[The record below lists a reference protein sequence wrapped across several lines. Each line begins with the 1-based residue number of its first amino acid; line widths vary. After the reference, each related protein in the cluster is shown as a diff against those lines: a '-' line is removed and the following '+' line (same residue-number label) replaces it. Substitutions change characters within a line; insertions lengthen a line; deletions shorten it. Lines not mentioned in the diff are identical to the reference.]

1 MGGSGPVET
10 GPKAGREAVVQAV
23 TAIYSPFMGDEDPDL
38 DRART
43 GDHEAFGRLV
53 RRHQR
58 RVYAAALHILQNHS
72 DADDA
77 TQEVFV
83 RAYKGLSTF
92 DGRSDFFTWL
102 YRITV
107 NTALNALRGGK
118 RGAALAQRGGTEAA
132 HVGGRPESLG
142 QETRDPA
149 QQVLRAAEVNRVM
162 EAIAELSP
170 SLRVTIV
177 LATIEE
183 LPHKQIAEILE
194 IPEGTV
200 AWRVNEARRLLRLRL
215 DAAVPNA
222 RTAGK

>member
-1 MGGSGPVET
+1 
-10 GPKAGREAVVQAV
+10 
-23 TAIYSPFMGDEDPDL
+23 MGDEDPDL

-43 GDHEAFGRLV
+43 GDREAFGRLV
-53 RRHQR
+53 RRHHR
-58 RVYAAALHILQNHS
+58 RVYAAALHILGNHS

-77 TQEVFV
+77 TQESFV
-83 RAYKGLSTF
+83 RAFKGLPTF
-92 DGRSDFFTWL
+92 DGRADFFTWL

-107 NTALNALRGGK
+107 NTALNSLRGGK
-118 RGAALAQRGGTEAA
+118 RQGALSEKGGAEAA

-142 QETRDPA
+142 RNAPDPA
-149 QQVLRAAEVNRVM
+149 QNVQNGAEVARVL

-170 SLRVTIV
+170 SLRVTLV
-177 LATIEE
+177 LATIED

-215 DAAVPNA
+215 ASVEPMSAA
-222 RTAGK
+222 RK